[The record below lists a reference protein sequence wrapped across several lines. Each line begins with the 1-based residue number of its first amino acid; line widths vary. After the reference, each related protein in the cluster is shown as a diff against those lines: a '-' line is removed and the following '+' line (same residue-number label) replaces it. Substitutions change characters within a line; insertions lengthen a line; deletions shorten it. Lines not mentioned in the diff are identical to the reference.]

1 MRQIGDGDNMKR
13 IITSDNIIIAV
24 LGVVSY
30 IIFSDFLSELLDQL
44 EGETRAVLLV
54 VILAII
60 AVYGID
66 E

>member
-1 MRQIGDGDNMKR
+1 MRQIGDVVNMKR
-13 IITSDNIIIAV
+13 IITSDNIIIAI

-44 EGETRAVLLV
+44 DGETRAVLLV

>member
-1 MRQIGDGDNMKR
+1 MKR

-30 IIFSDFLSELLDQL
+30 IIFSDFLSEALEQL

-60 AVYGID
+60 AVYGL
-66 E
+66 EE